1 VPGHWGETN
10 VKWLAEIELLDEAVD
25 GYWEQRGW
33 HGTGPVNTVA
43 KLWSESML
51 DNGHIEVAGHAY
63 AGTRGVDAVEV
74 SVDGGDT
81 WRDAELSEP
90 LPGED
95 VWRQWRF
102 EFEPRASQEV
112 VVRAIDGDGAVQA
125 EERSEAFP
133 SGATGWVSK
142 TVNMMDASSS

>member
-1 VPGHWGETN
+1 
-10 VKWLAEIELLDEAVD
+10 
-25 GYWEQRGW
+25 
-33 HGTGPVNTVA
+33 VNTVA

-95 VWRQWRF
+95 VW
-102 EFEPRASQEV
+102 
-112 VVRAIDGDGAVQA
+112 
-125 EERSEAFP
+125 
-133 SGATGWVSK
+133 
-142 TVNMMDASSS
+142 